1 MSENNKD
8 FFETVIIINN
18 AYQALKAL
26 QNDANI
32 KVDKAALFQAFHKRA
47 NEELRLI
54 LGKDIELNKE
64 ELENMKTIINM
75 NNN

>member
-1 MSENNKD
+1 MNNENNKS
-8 FFETVIIINN
+8 FFENIIIINN

-32 KVDKAALFQAFHKRA
+32 EVDKIALFQAFHKRA

-54 LGKDIELNKE
+54 LGKDNEISKE
-64 ELENMKTIINM
+64 
-75 NNN
+75 